1 MKIVDEKGRLFGKI
15 NLVDLIVVLVL
26 VAAVAAVAWKVVGS
40 KIAASKA
47 PEAPVYEYRVLCSQV
62 YPEVSDF
69 AQTCIG
75 DQLLTNDGRLDGEI
89 VDVVST
95 PHISSSLDNTGDGP
109 VLDAPDLRDLVFT
122 IRCRVKVKEDGV
134 YLVGNQEI
142 RVGKV
147 HLVKSTKLE
156 IANGII
162 LSVESVS
169 GDA

>member
-15 NLVDLIVVLVL
+15 NLVDLIVVFVL
-26 VAAVAAVAWKVVGS
+26 IAVLAAVAWKVIGS
-40 KIAASKA
+40 RIAASLA

-69 AQTCIG
+69 AQTCVG

-89 VDVVST
+89 TNVVST
-95 PHISSSLDNTGDGP
+95 QHISSALDDAGDNSA
-109 VLDAPDLRDLVFT
+109 VDAPDLRDLVFT

-162 LSVESVS
+162 LSVEQVD

>member
-1 MKIVDEKGRLFGKI
+1 MKIVDEKGRLFGRVNVI
-15 NLVDLIVVLVL
+15 DLLVVLVVL
-26 VAAVAAVAWKVVGS
+26 AAVAAVGWKVVGS
-40 KIAASKA
+40 RIAASMA

-89 VDVVST
+89 VDVVSSQ
-95 PHISSSLDNTGDGP
+95 HIPSALDDAGDGP
-109 VLDAPDLRDLVFT
+109 APDAPDLRDLVFT

-162 LSVESVS
+162 LSVERVN